1 MEDQLLTFGQRIREI
16 RKSRKLRPSEVA
28 AYSEYKVSKAGLF
41 RIESESRVNPK
52 LATLMALC
60 VALGLRIEIDAEG
73 VLVEAIDGWAPPGR
87 PEGWNEEEHRRVW
100 QMYRDGSVGDIEGA
114 IAREFEIPV
123 QEARTMI
130 ERYVGGQA
138 DAATA

>member
-1 MEDQLLTFGQRIREI
+1 MEEPVVEDQLLTFGQRIREI

-41 RIESESRVNPK
+41 RIESESRGNPK
-52 LATLMALC
+52 VGRLMALC

-87 PEGWNEEEHRRVW
+87 MP
-100 QMYRDGSVGDIEGA
+100 D
-114 IAREFEIPV
+114 
-123 QEARTMI
+123 
-130 ERYVGGQA
+130 GQA
-138 DAATA
+138 DTATA